1 MTIVVSRGTVT
12 VNGQK
17 MCSRCPRPRDQKN
30 QRLCKACHAQD
41 MRDRRAGKIEVL
53 LTPEEWGLILER
65 RGRAGPA
72 ADPSGAAGPVTAS
85 GPSRGRAGLDAARS
99 PESSGGLG

>member
-1 MTIVVSRGTVT
+1 VTIVVSRGTVT
-12 VNGQK
+12 VDGQK

-53 LTPEEWGLILER
+53 LTPEEWALILER
-65 RGRAGPA
+65 RAGPA
-72 ADPSGAAGPVTAS
+72 GIPSGTAGPVTAS

>member
-1 MTIVVSRGTVT
+1 VTIVVSRGTVT
-12 VNGQK
+12 VDGQK

-30 QRLCKACHAQD
+30 QRLCRACHAQD
-41 MRDRRAGKIEVL
+41 MRDRRAGKVEVL

-65 RGRAGPA
+65 RRAGPA
-72 ADPSGAAGPVTAS
+72 SDPVAPAGPGTAPGPQAAAGQPV
-85 GPSRGRAGLDAARS
+85 PARS

>member
-1 MTIVVSRGTVT
+1 VTIVVSRGTVT
-12 VNGQK
+12 VDGQK

-30 QRLCKACHAQD
+30 QRLCRACHAQD
-41 MRDRRAGKIEVL
+41 MRDRRAGKVEVL

-65 RGRAGPA
+65 RAGPA
-72 ADPSGAAGPVTAS
+72 GGPERPAGPVTAS